1 MAQNYAVQSDEDLL
15 FRSLDGDPS
24 PFEEL
29 VRRYED
35 RLYRYVYRLVGDAS
49 EAEDLFQ
56 QAFLRAFRKRHLF
69 RRESRF
75 STWIYTIA
83 TNCCRDELRRRG
95 RHNVESEED
104 LDRAIQDSPLPAR
117 ISGPDRQAQSRE
129 VAARVK
135 DALDQLPEVQ
145 RTLVVLSHFE
155 GMDYQSIA
163 DVLGCSMGTVKSGV
177 HRAKQN
183 LRNILS
189 DVSVE
194 QIDLRACEVELHE
207 LS

>member
-1 MAQNYAVQSDEDLL
+1 MAQKSAWSDEELL
-15 FRSLDGDPS
+15 FRSLEGDPG

-56 QAFLRAFRKRHLF
+56 QAFLRAYRKRHTF

-83 TNCCRDELRRRG
+83 TNCCRDEIRRRSRQELEDG
-95 RHNVESEED
+95 EE
-104 LDRAIQDSPLPAR
+104 LDRAVQDSPLFER
-117 ISGPDRQAQSRE
+117 IPGPDRQVHSRE
-129 VAARVK
+129 VACRVK
-135 DALDQLPEVQ
+135 EALEQLPDAQ
-145 RTLVVLSHFE
+145 RTMLVLSHFE

-163 DVLGCSMGTVKSGV
+163 EVMGCSMGTVKSGV

-183 LRNILS
+183 LRQMLS

-194 QIDLRACEVELHE
+194 KVDLRACEVELHGM
-207 LS
+207 S